1 MDFTFTEEQDLA
13 AQALRGLLDDHCTG
27 ADLRRAAEARAP
39 DAFAA
44 ACAVRR
50 GALKELGLAGVLVPA
65 SAGGLGLAP
74 IDLTKLAEEAGR
86 AALPEPLIEAEGV
99 ALPLLAQLVAAST
112 GAGAQPARAVLDAAL
127 AQQATVLAVMPGSG
141 PVAGI
146 AEADHLLVGRS
157 PDELALHRRDA
168 LRLTP
173 VDSVDPLRRLAAVD
187 VAGAT
192 PVAVL
197 HGPAARTAWEA
208 AAARS
213 AAFIAAQQL
222 GLGARM
228 IGIAVAYALDRK
240 QFGKAIGA
248 NQAVKHALADAQ
260 MRVEFARPVVYA
272 ACGALDAV
280 APPDPAAA
288 LRVSHA
294 FVAAADAADRAARA
308 AIQVH
313 GAMGYSWE
321 VDLQFYA
328 KRAWALAALAGGR
341 SAHFARL
348 HGALLDGS
356 AATGPDHLFDAG
368 ASPGAAHA

>member
-1 MDFTFTEEQDLA
+1 
-13 AQALRGLLDDHCTG
+13 
-27 ADLRRAAEARAP
+27 
-39 DAFAA
+39 
-44 ACAVRR
+44 
-50 GALKELGLAGVLVPA
+50 
-65 SAGGLGLAP
+65 
-74 IDLTKLAEEAGR
+74 
-86 AALPEPLIEAEGV
+86 
-99 ALPLLAQLVAAST
+99 
-112 GAGAQPARAVLDAAL
+112 
-127 AQQATVLAVMPGSG
+127 MPGSG

-157 PDELALHRRDA
+157 HDELALHRRDA

-280 APPDPAAA
+280 TPPDPAAV

-294 FVAAADAADRAARA
+294 FVAASDAADRAARA